1 MGKRNTLVVLS
12 SDEEGDRS
20 LSSNRRCAKSKS
32 SLTVP
37 RTNPK
42 RSKKA
47 CGPSSTRN
55 LSKESSNWD
64 EVI

>member
-1 MGKRNTLVVLS
+1 MVVLS

-20 LSSNRRCAKSKS
+20 LGSNRRCTNSKLS
-32 SLTVP
+32 STVP
-37 RTNPK
+37 RINPR

-47 CGPSSTRN
+47 RVPAPTSSV
-55 LSKESSNWD
+55 SKESCNWD